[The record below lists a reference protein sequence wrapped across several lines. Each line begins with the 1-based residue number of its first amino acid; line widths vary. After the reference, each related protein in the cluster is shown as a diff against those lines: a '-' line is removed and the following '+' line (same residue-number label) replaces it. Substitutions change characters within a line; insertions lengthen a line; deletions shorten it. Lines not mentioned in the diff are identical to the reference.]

1 MGVHKAHLVFRGE
14 ERAVDRHT
22 RLKMAAECI
31 LWPPA
36 IFSSCFPMATLTSIR
51 ANRLAE
57 TTKEA
62 GVTAT
67 GDLSDIR
74 L

>member
-1 MGVHKAHLVFRGE
+1 
-14 ERAVDRHT
+14 
-22 RLKMAAECI
+22 MAAECI